1 MQLEEAK
8 RRLMMVGHNSTHLG
22 HNSTHMGV
30 PPQQQQLSHSNNST
44 LRKSSA
50 TTGTEFTVAGNC
62 SSYSSYLI
70 LSVISSDPPRKDCH
84 ARFTTV
90 TLNLNLNIIVKAD
103 VFFYS

>member
-30 PPQQQQLSHSNNST
+30 PPQQQQLFQSNNST

-50 TTGTEFTVAGNC
+50 STGTEFTVAGNFKSPSTQRL
-62 SSYSSYLI
+62 SSPI
-70 LSVISSDPPRKDCH
+70 HNGHP
-84 ARFTTV
+84 
-90 TLNLNLNIIVKAD
+90 
-103 VFFYS
+103 

>member
-30 PPQQQQLSHSNNST
+30 PPQQQQLSQSNNST

-50 TTGTEFTVAGNC
+50 ATGTEFTVAGNF
-62 SSYSSYLI
+62 
-70 LSVISSDPPRKDCH
+70 K
-84 ARFTTV
+84 V
-90 TLNLNLNIIVKAD
+90 TLHAKIAMSDSQREPLKP
-103 VFFYS
+103 